1 MRDRKFYDRAKDA
14 LLLKLTD
21 GRYVTHAQYLE
32 SAKET
37 HENVVYYTS
46 DVEAQAQYVSL
57 FEREGLEVAVLDK
70 LIDSQFI
77 QMMEN
82 YDSTVKFKRIDADV
96 ADALTKDADT
106 VENEA
111 LTALFR
117 RVANDDKLEVKYQSL
132 KDESLPAMLT
142 LSEESRRM
150 EEMMKLYAMQNG
162 GLGGTSMF
170 PQEYTLVV
178 NTTSPLYARLCELSD
193 SDGDRAEL
201 IARQI
206 YRLSVLSQRKLTA
219 DELKE
224 FLSGSFDLLGKL

>member
-1 MRDRKFYDRAKDA
+1 MA
-14 LLLKLTD
+14 
-21 GRYVTHAQYLE
+21 
-32 SAKET
+32 
-37 HENVVYYTS
+37 
-46 DVEAQAQYVSL
+46 L

-77 QMMEN
+77 QMMES

-96 ADALTKDADT
+96 ADALTKDGDT

-178 NTTSPLYARLCELSD
+178 NTTAPLYARLCELAD

-206 YRLSVLSQRKLTA
+206 YRLSVLSHRKLTA

-224 FLSGSFDLLGKL
+224 FLSGSFDLLGML